1 MKKINILLFVSVII
15 LLSSCKTTDWANKAR
30 FKEQNE
36 MLEKSQQKENRIV
49 FMGNSITEGWSNHRP
64 EFFEGKPF
72 INRGISGQTTDQMLE
87 RFQEDVIDLNPAV
100 VVILAGTNDIAE
112 NRGPIS
118 LEDIT
123 KNISKMIDK
132 AQKNNIKVVLC
143 SVLPAYDYPWR
154 KGLHP
159 NEKIPKLNAMLKEL
173 AEKSTIFY
181 LDYFSAMAKEDNALI
196 DDYGYDGVHPNK
208 TGYEVMEPLVE
219 DAIKIVLK
227 N

>member
-143 SVLPAYDYPWR
+143 SVIPAYDYPWR

-173 AEKSTIFY
+173 AEKRTVFY

>member
-1 MKKINILLFVSVII
+1 MKKINILLFVTVII
-15 LLSSCKTTDWANKAR
+15 LLSSCKTNDWANKAR
-30 FKEQNE
+30 YKEQNE
-36 MLEKSQQKENRIV
+36 MLKKSQQKENRIV
-49 FMGNSITEGWSNHRP
+49 FMGNSITEGWSNHHP
-64 EFFEGKPF
+64 GFFEGKPY

-87 RFQEDVIDLNPAV
+87 RFQEDVIDLNPVA

-143 SVLPAYDYPWR
+143 SVIPAYDYPWR

-173 AEKSTIFY
+173 AEKRAVFY

-208 TGYEVMEPLVE
+208 AGYEVMEPLVE
-219 DAIKIVLK
+219 DAIKTVLK